1 MQKDTQILCEFC
13 EEMLSFEVNKQD
25 RIPLYM
31 WFTYYL
37 LALRTLL
44 YNQEVIAHPMQ
55 SRFGYSYPKG
65 ITNQVTSKIEVT
77 LVHFNIDILDSN
89 YLTAVH

>member
-44 YNQEVIAHPMQ
+44 YN
-55 SRFGYSYPKG
+55 
-65 ITNQVTSKIEVT
+65 
-77 LVHFNIDILDSN
+77 
-89 YLTAVH
+89 